1 MNSAKVLAASPTARR
16 KVAAVAGL
24 ALLVAF
30 LLVYI
35 FTLEP
40 TYAGR
45 TASEWAEILIIPNS
59 ADANTTRQAEKAFKE
74 MGQDGIHSLIDRFEN
89 GESER
94 MLEFRYRFKRLLGYR
109 GSYHSARE
117 RKLLC
122 LEAFGRLG
130 TNAVIATPL
139 LLRNLDSP
147 DREIVIRSATALQQT
162 LGYEEQVVPK
172 MLTLLVGQDRELVR
186 SAIQTLRRYPGS
198 KEKFLPLLQKMLS
211 GPEPSVIGFACHT
224 IKILAPADFETAAVP
239 ALTNNFLS
247 PDPFLIIASLQALD
261 SFQPP
266 NQRLVDSVFPLLK
279 HTDYQARARA
289 IRLLGEW
296 VNHDASSQ
304 HRRMEALTLCLA
316 MLDDP
321 EQEVRLSAAHAL
333 MNWGPDAR
341 KAIPKLSRLYHQAAN
356 NLGVKSEYHNVVFR
370 LDPELAFELQNPP
383 RNP

>member
-1 MNSAKVLAASPTARR
+1 MISVAVFVL
-16 KVAAVAGL
+16 V
-24 ALLVAF
+24 LLVAYLF
-30 LLVYI
+30 LR
-35 FTLEP
+35 EP

-45 TASEWAEILIIPNS
+45 TASAWAEILIIPNS
-59 ADANTTRQAEKAFKE
+59 ADAQTTRQAQKAFKE
-74 MGQDGIHSLIDRFEN
+74 MGNEGIAFLIDRFEN

-117 RKLLC
+117 RKLYC
-122 LEAFGRLG
+122 LEALGRLG

-147 DREIVIRSATALQQT
+147 DREVVLRSATALQQT

-172 MLTLLVGQDRELVR
+172 MLTLLVGKDRELVHP
-186 SAIQTLRRYPGS
+186 AIQTLRHYPGS
-198 KEKFLPLLQKMLS
+198 KEKFLPLLQKMLP
-211 GPEPSVIGFACHT
+211 GPEPSVIGFASHT
-224 IKILAPADFETAAVP
+224 IKTLAPADFETAVVP
-239 ALTNNFLS
+239 ILTNNFLS

-266 NQRLVDSVFPLLK
+266 NQRLVDAVFPLLK
-279 HTDYQARARA
+279 HTDYQVRARA
-289 IRLLGEW
+289 IHLLGEW

-304 HRRMEALTLCLA
+304 HRRTEALTLCLS

-321 EQEVRLSAAHAL
+321 EEDVRLSAAHAL
-333 MNWGPDAR
+333 MSWGNDAR
-341 KAIPKLSRLYHQAAN
+341 TAIPKLSRLYHQA
-356 NLGVKSEYHNVVFR
+356 GSSIGTQSTYHKIIFR
-370 LDPELAFELQNPP
+370 LDPDMAFVLQNSP